1 MLVVLVKVRKVWEII
16 MQREE
21 EKVPTNMMNQDSGQ
35 VCQCDDNFRVVAENN
50 GDGKTCDILR
60 IKMYLVTVK

>member
-1 MLVVLVKVRKVWEII
+1 M
-16 MQREE
+16 
-21 EKVPTNMMNQDSGQ
+21 PTNMMNQDSGQ